1 MFTKKVQSQYLPLTQ
16 AIAPIASIAPIIA
29 IGAIVTVVG
38 IIIMSLSL
46 IGCNSVSYQGKVAV
60 KGNEPFTYVALV
72 EGGGTEYSIIG
83 PLKIEIRE
91 KYQGRYLKV
100 QGRIIRPGPSSGSPS
115 KPGPPVE
122 LEVLEILEVRN
133 KPF

>member
-1 MFTKKVQSQYLPLTQ
+1 MRRMLTKKVQSQYLPL
-16 AIAPIASIAPIIA
+16 
-29 IGAIVTVVG
+29 IGAI
-38 IIIMSLSL
+38 IITCLSL
-46 IGCNSVSYQGKVAV
+46 TGCNSVNVQGKVAV

-72 EGGGTEYSIIG
+72 EDGGTEYSIIG
-83 PLKIEIRE
+83 PLKIEIKE

-100 QGRIIRPGPSSGSPS
+100 QGRIIRPDPSAGSPAR
-115 KPGPPVE
+115 PGPPVE

>member
-1 MFTKKVQSQYLPLTQ
+1 MRNLQL
-16 AIAPIASIAPIIA
+16 IAVTIIASF
-29 IGAIVTVVG
+29 
-38 IIIMSLSL
+38 SLL
-46 IGCNSVSYQGKVAV
+46 GCNSVSVQGKVAV

-72 EGGGTEYSIIG
+72 ADGNVEYSIVG

-100 QGRIIRPGPSSGSPS
+100 RGRIVRPSRP
-115 KPGPPVE
+115 KPGPPAG
-122 LEVLEILEVRN
+122 LEVLEILEVRD

>member
-1 MFTKKVQSQYLPLTQ
+1 MRNLQL
-16 AIAPIASIAPIIA
+16 IAVTIIASF
-29 IGAIVTVVG
+29 
-38 IIIMSLSL
+38 SL
-46 IGCNSVSYQGKVAV
+46 IGCNSVSVQGKVAV

-72 EGGGTEYSIIG
+72 ADENVEYSIVG
-83 PLKIEIRE
+83 PLKSEIRE

-100 QGRIIRPGPSSGSPS
+100 RGRIIRSGPSVGSPS
-115 KPGPPVE
+115 KPGPSTPGPPVE